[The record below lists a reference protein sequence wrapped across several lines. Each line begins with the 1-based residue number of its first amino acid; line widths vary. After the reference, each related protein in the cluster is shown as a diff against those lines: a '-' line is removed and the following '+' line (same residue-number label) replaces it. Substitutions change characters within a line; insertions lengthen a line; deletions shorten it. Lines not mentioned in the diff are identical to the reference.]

1 MKNIELFCPRSS
13 LIGMYSYVDI
23 PKIRIQIA
31 NKMMFCK
38 YNEMEDMKKAV
49 ISFKPTVRF
58 IQAIIFVFLFLHF
71 LRRTLFLT
79 CYKFSCFRFME
90 NKPSRCEMAMND
102 KRKDQSKKKFC
113 EQAAVRTNREN

>member
-1 MKNIELFCPRSS
+1 MKNIELFSPRSS

-31 NKMMFCK
+31 NNMMFCK

-58 IQAIIFVFLFLHF
+58 IQAIIFVFLFLDF
-71 LRRTLFLT
+71 
-79 CYKFSCFRFME
+79 
-90 NKPSRCEMAMND
+90 
-102 KRKDQSKKKFC
+102 
-113 EQAAVRTNREN
+113 